1 MIVKN
6 EREKSKVSFGLLFF
20 DKEESIDFLSVS
32 VSFSLVSLS
41 VLFSS
46 LLMTALRCCC
56 RRCYLVD
63 VRIMSLFLSSLL
75 SRARFSREKKN
86 LDRL

>member
-20 DKEESIDFLSVS
+20 DKEESIDFLSVCLFLS
-32 VSFSLVSLS
+32 RFVLS

-46 LLMTALRCCC
+46 LLMTASRCCC

-63 VRIMSLFLSSLL
+63 VLIMSLFLSSLL
-75 SRARFSREKKN
+75 SRARFIREKKN

>member
-1 MIVKN
+1 LFVLFVCFGFVSVKN

-46 LLMTALRCCC
+46 LLMTALR
-56 RRCYLVD
+56 
-63 VRIMSLFLSSLL
+63 
-75 SRARFSREKKN
+75 
-86 LDRL
+86 